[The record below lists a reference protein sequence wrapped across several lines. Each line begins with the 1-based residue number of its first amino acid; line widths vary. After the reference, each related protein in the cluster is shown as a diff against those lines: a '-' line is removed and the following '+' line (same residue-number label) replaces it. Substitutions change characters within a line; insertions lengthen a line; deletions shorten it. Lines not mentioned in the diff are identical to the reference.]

1 MNTSSTRIRHA
12 RRLWV
17 ACGLILA
24 SMLVTACVL
33 TSVWQR
39 WQLKSELQQWHQA
52 SVSLMAQSMAV
63 QVETFFLQAP
73 PSPINPTRVN
83 QVLEQSVSKNPKL
96 LSATLQSPE
105 QQTWVWPPS
114 QASTPA
120 GTLNLAETGTG
131 AVTEAETVT
140 VNRTFSWPA
149 GSDWHLQLVFKKAD
163 TAASKTSQLLYTL
176 IACILALAV
185 QALMLRWLWQQ
196 QVNTPLAHWQALG
209 KKASQGL
216 WESPAPAQ
224 NAHALIQ
231 ASHDAVQRVRLR
243 AQWIRWQQAQWAK
256 YVAPVTPV
264 TPLTS
269 VPPGPPRDP
278 HA

>member
-1 MNTSSTRIRHA
+1 MSTSSTRIRHA

-39 WQLKSELQQWHQA
+39 WQFKSELQQWHQA

-73 PSPINPTRVN
+73 TSPINPTRVN
-83 QVLEQSVSKNPKL
+83 QILEQSVSNNPKL

-114 QASTPA
+114 QASTPVD
-120 GTLNLAETGTG
+120 TLNLA
-131 AVTEAETVT
+131 EAETVT
-140 VNRTFSWPA
+140 VNRTFAWPA

-163 TAASKTSQLLYTL
+163 TAASKTSHLLYTL
-176 IACILALAV
+176 IACTLALAV
-185 QALMLRWLWQQ
+185 LALMLRWLWQQ

-256 YVAPVTPV
+256 YVAPVTP
-264 TPLTS
+264 TSPLTS